1 MWYWTYRIPDLS
13 VTEHIIFWTYVSD
26 TEPLGYWTLS
36 DPINSIKPRRVW
48 CPTESDPVG
57 FDTTIPCGI
66 RFPGV
71 WYPLEISSFYL
82 VGMVSEP
89 TESDTVGYKNPWNL
103 ISRNLIIRGIRSR
116 VVWYTLQIRSS
127 GVWYPQ
133 ESDPTTEKNPK
144 GTTSEFKYLGEFS
157 TKFENI

>member
-13 VTEHIIFWTYVSD
+13 VTEHVIFWTYVSD
-26 TEPLGYWTLS
+26 TKPFGYWTYQILS
-36 DPINSIKPRRVW
+36 ILSNPAGSDTLLNQIPRGLIQ
-48 CPTESDPVG
+48 PSPAESDSPAS
-57 FDTTIPCGI
+57 DTPQK
-66 RFPGV
+66 
-71 WYPLEISSFYL
+71 L
-82 VGMVSEP
+82 VPFTFIGMVSEP

-116 VVWYTLQIRSS
+116 VVWYTLQIRSY

-144 GTTSEFKYLGEFS
+144 GTTSEFKYLGEFL